1 MPTTSI
7 STVIP
12 LYNKERHIAETLISV
27 LAQSRPPDEIVVVDD
42 GSTDGSAE
50 AVRPFL
56 TRGVKLV
63 QQANK
68 GESAARNAGIAAAT
82 SEYVAFL
89 DADDLWHPSHVAVL
103 QQLIEQFP
111 HVGLLSTLHEI
122 RFGGHVFL
130 PRSPFTRGDM
140 VLVDDFFGSMARGLS
155 LVNSST
161 ACAKREALVE
171 IGGFPVGVRKG
182 PDIITWIRLARRFG
196 MAHAAEVTAVYNR
209 DATHRVSLLRES
221 EAPGSLL
228 YLRDL
233 IEHGD
238 LRDTEEASVG
248 VLFDKISFY
257 CAAGMKRDGDVHGVK
272 TIRALAIGLRRWKLA
287 AALTSISMTP
297 AFLLAI
303 ASRFRHRKI
312 PG

>member
-1 MPTTSI
+1 
-7 STVIP
+7 
-12 LYNKERHIAETLISV
+12 

-89 DADDLWHPSHVAVL
+89 DADDLWRPNHVAVL

-122 RFGGHVFL
+122 RFDGHTYL

-140 VLVDDFFGSMARGLS
+140 VLVNDFFGSMGSGLS

-171 IGGFPVGVRKG
+171 IGGFPLGVSKG

-209 DATHRVSLLRES
+209 DATHRASLLRES

-238 LRDTEEASVG
+238 LRDIEKASAG
-248 VLFDKISFY
+248 VLFDHISFY
-257 CAAGMKRDGDVHGVK
+257 GAAGMKRAGDVHGVK
-272 TIRALAIGLRRWKLA
+272 TIRALAIGLRRWKLV

-303 ASRFRHRKI
+303 ASRLRHKRI
-312 PG
+312 AG

>member
-1 MPTTSI
+1 MPAASI

-12 LYNKERHIAETLISV
+12 LYNKELHIADTLHSV
-27 LAQSRPPDEIVVVDD
+27 LAQSCPPDEIIIVDD

-56 TRGVKLV
+56 MRGVKLV
-63 QQANK
+63 QQANQ

-82 SEYVAFL
+82 SQYVAFL
-89 DADDLWHPSHVAVL
+89 DADDLWHPNHVAVL
-103 QQLIEQFP
+103 QQLIDQFP

-122 RFGGHVFL
+122 RFDGHTYL
-130 PRSPFTRGDM
+130 PRSPFSRGDR
-140 VLVDDFFGSMARGLS
+140 VLVNDFFGSMASGLS

-171 IGGFPVGVRKG
+171 IDGFPVGIKKG
-182 PDIITWIRLARRFG
+182 PDIITWIKLALRFS
-196 MAHAAEVTAVYNR
+196 MAHAAVVTAVYNR
-209 DATHRVSLLRES
+209 DATHRASLLRES

-238 LRDTEEASVG
+238 LRDIEKASAG
-248 VLFDKISFY
+248 MFFDNISFY
-257 CAAGMKRDGDVHGVK
+257 SAAGMKRDGDVHGVK
-272 TIRALAIGLRRWKLA
+272 TIRDLAISLRRWKLA
-287 AALTSISMTP
+287 AALTSILMTP

-303 ASRFRHRKI
+303 AGRFRHKKI
-312 PG
+312 EG